1 MFAERSL
8 TLLDLLH
15 LVVVARVGAGLPGL
29 ALGAELH

>member
-29 ALGAELH
+29 ALGVELH